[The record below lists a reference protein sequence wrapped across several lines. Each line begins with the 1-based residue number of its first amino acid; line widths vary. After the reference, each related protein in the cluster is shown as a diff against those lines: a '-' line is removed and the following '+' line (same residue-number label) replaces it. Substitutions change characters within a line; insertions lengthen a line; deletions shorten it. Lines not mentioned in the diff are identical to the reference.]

1 MTISLLLFA
10 FIAYGNGSIGQT
22 FYFSFLAILAFLFM
36 PLYTRW
42 SYRKTY
48 LKHVRNFYKGRMSEP
63 TTLSTTEKGFEISDS
78 QGESFVEFSELDEI
92 NELKD
97 YCFLKV
103 KSGQSIIIPIRKI
116 DFDVKSEL
124 IEISKKHAI
133 NWNDQTTWIWK

>member
-1 MTISLLLFA
+1 
-10 FIAYGNGSIGQT
+10 
-22 FYFSFLAILAFLFM
+22 
-36 PLYTRW
+36 
-42 SYRKTY
+42 
-48 LKHVRNFYKGRMSEP
+48 
-63 TTLSTTEKGFEISDS
+63 
-78 QGESFVEFSELDEI
+78 
-92 NELKD
+92 LKD